1 MPRLVPMPVGLRVT
15 SRAPLSGP
23 RSASSGSTESLT
35 GFVQTVASPF
45 GLWRWQFTYTQMV
58 KAEARRFRGWI
69 VSLHGGANA
78 TRVTFKDP
86 DEMGRA
92 EQGVTMTPAEE
103 RGGVSWSNG
112 ATWSNG
118 LGWSNSPPLVAVSA
132 AAAKGDSIVTLA
144 DEFWRDSLNY
154 GDQIGFGPY
163 YFGMHV
169 ITEVLDGGQ
178 FRIWP
183 PLRAALT
190 TDSWATLRPVMCM
203 RLESE
208 SSATLARGI
217 MATEASTVTL
227 TEVLDEN
234 VRDFYTG

>member
-23 RSASSGSTESLT
+23 RSASAGATESLT

-45 GLWRWQFTYTQMV
+45 GQWRWQFTYTQMI
-58 KAEARRFRGWI
+58 KAEARRFRGWV

-86 DEMGRA
+86 DEMSRA
-92 EQGVTMTPAEE
+92 EQGVTMTLEQE
-103 RGGVSWSNG
+103 RSGLSWSNG

-118 LGWSNSPPLVAVSA
+118 LGWSCPPPLVGVAV
-132 AAAKGDSIVTLA
+132 AAAKDATVISLD
-144 DEFWRDSLNY
+144 DEYWRDSLNY
-154 GDQIGFGPY
+154 GDQIGFAPY
-163 YFGMHV
+163 YLGLHV
-169 ITEVLDGGQ
+169 ITEVLGAGQ

-190 TDSWATLRPVMCM
+190 ADNWATLRPVMAM
-203 RLESE
+203 RLEGE
-208 SSATLARGI
+208 ASATLARGI
-217 MATEASTVTL
+217 TATEASTVTL
-227 TEVLDEN
+227 AEVTDEN